1 MLGRRGVLL
10 TGGIAGAVSLKRGV
24 ISPRVAGCAAASS
37 SAPTAGAENTNITVY
52 QYKICPFCSKVKTY
66 LDYLKVPYDTVEVN
80 PLTKGELGFSKDY
93 KKVPIMMVGP
103 ENQQINESDQIIAFI
118 TANLK
123 AKETAGASFFPQ
135 DTEKWAEWSDKR
147 LAVMLYPNITRSF
160 AESWECFE
168 YVDSVSTWNVANRFV
183 TRAAG
188 TVAMSLANGKIKK
201 KYNIVD
207 ERAELKATLAEWTSA
222 VGKKKYLHG
231 DHVTLPDLLVFGV
244 LRSISGLSTF
254 REIMADNADL
264 SAWYGRVDLSLVSM
278 ANTSK

>member
-10 TGGIAGAVSLKRGV
+10 TGGIVGAVSLKRGV

-123 AKETAGASFFPQ
+123 AKEKAGAGEENF
-135 DTEKWAEWSDKR
+135 
-147 LAVMLYPNITRSF
+147 
-160 AESWECFE
+160 
-168 YVDSVSTWNVANRFV
+168 
-183 TRAAG
+183 
-188 TVAMSLANGKIKK
+188 SLKNPGP
-201 KYNIVD
+201 
-207 ERAELKATLAEWTSA
+207 L
-222 VGKKKYLHG
+222 
-231 DHVTLPDLLVFGV
+231 
-244 LRSISGLSTF
+244 
-254 REIMADNADL
+254 
-264 SAWYGRVDLSLVSM
+264 GRRGILTIGIGIL
-278 ANTSK
+278 TI

>member
-1 MLGRRGVLL
+1 
-10 TGGIAGAVSLKRGV
+10 
-24 ISPRVAGCAAASS
+24 
-37 SAPTAGAENTNITVY
+37 
-52 QYKICPFCSKVKTY
+52 
-66 LDYLKVPYDTVEVN
+66 
-80 PLTKGELGFSKDY
+80 
-93 KKVPIMMVGP
+93 
-103 ENQQINESDQIIAFI
+103 
-118 TANLK
+118 
-123 AKETAGASFFPQ
+123 
-135 DTEKWAEWSDKR
+135 
-147 LAVMLYPNITRSF
+147 
-160 AESWECFE
+160 
-168 YVDSVSTWNVANRFV
+168 VDSVSTWNVANRFV

-278 ANTSK
+278 AKTSK